1 MVFANPNPNAT
12 PNLDDV
18 VDAEAEGTHA
28 ALLVDEPARVDDR
41 PRQARRDQVC
51 LRLALPLEDV
61 AAAGRAVLQRLT
73 PGQAWGLGLGL
84 GLGFGLGLGLEFEV

>member
-1 MVFANPNPNAT
+1 MLGLGLGLVLANPNPNPN

-18 VDAEAEGTHA
+18 VDAEAEGAHA

-41 PRQARRDQVC
+41 PRQARCDQVR

-61 AAAGRAVLQRLT
+61 AAPGRAVLQRLT
-73 PGQAWGLGLGL
+73 PVQGWGRGWGW
-84 GLGFGLGLGLEFEV
+84 GWG